1 MSSLLLRR
9 RMLMSSTGLPIV
21 KYGYLYN
28 YYVIEGTGN
37 ASITPLDMSNTGWT
51 VPLGGVSGYD
61 INTLINYN
69 GGSQSDVGK
78 LKEVGETYWQG
89 NVGAFS
95 AYNFNARG
103 SGFRQYNDGVFSSLR
118 YQLRLWEYY
127 APQTYYFL
135 LYNNGANGGYGD
147 LTGGKASGL
156 AIRLVRPA
164 SVSEQLQAD
173 GSACVPYVGNDGL
186 SYPTV
191 KIGTQV
197 WLAVNLA
204 ETKLRD
210 GSDIPNVTSDSTWA
224 GLTSG
229 AMCAY
234 DNDIN
239 NVFI

>member
-1 MSSLLLRR
+1 
-9 RMLMSSTGLPIV
+9 MLMSSTGLPIV

-37 ASITPLDMSNTGWT
+37 ASIIPLDMANAGWT
-51 VPLGGVSGYD
+51 VPLGGVTGYD

-69 GGSQSDVGK
+69 SGSQSDVGK

-95 AYNFNARG
+95 TYNFNARG
-103 SGFRQYNDGVFSSLR
+103 SGFRQTGDGTFSSLR
-118 YQLRLWEYY
+118 YHFRLWEYY

-135 LYNNGANGGYGD
+135 LYNNGGNGGYSD
-147 LTGGKASGL
+147 LTGAKASGL
-156 AIRLVRPA
+156 AIRLVRPVT
-164 SVSEQLQAD
+164 VSEQLQVD
-173 GSACVPYVGNDGL
+173 GSACTPYIGNDGL

-191 KIGTQV
+191 KIGIQV

-204 ETKLRD
+204 ETKYR
-210 GSDIPNVTSDSTWA
+210 GGTDITNVTDNVQWA
-224 GLTSG
+224 NLTSG